1 MVSTGWLLHAQQA
14 SAFPFGERRAR
25 GELSS
30 QPDRPDFNPRFHRI
44 ARSKEFGH
52 LWQTCGAPIEKPML
66 LAPWSPCLRLLLL
79 GLLSPDK
86 RLLATARHQDLNC
99 APRVACHTERRV
111 SSRWSLRSD
120 LLLIV
125 SAQHQAHNPK
135 HQHAL
140 TALLRR
146 DSFFAFARCRYS
158 SLRVAR
164 FQEF

>member
-1 MVSTGWLLHAQQA
+1 MCNKHLRFPLANVALVANCLHNPTGPISTH
-14 SAFPFGERRAR
+14 
-25 GELSS
+25 
-30 QPDRPDFNPRFHRI
+30 DFI
-44 ARSKEFGH
+44 ALPRSKEFGH

-86 RLLATARHQDLNC
+86 RLLANARHQDPNC

-111 SSRWSLRSD
+111 SSRWSRRSD

-125 SAQHQAHNPK
+125 SAQHHALNPK